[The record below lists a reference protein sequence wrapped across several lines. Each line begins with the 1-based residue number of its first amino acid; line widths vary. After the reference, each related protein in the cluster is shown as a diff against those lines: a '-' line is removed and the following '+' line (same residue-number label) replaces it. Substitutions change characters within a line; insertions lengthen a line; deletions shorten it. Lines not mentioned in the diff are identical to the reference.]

1 MSAAFKVIAAIRR
14 NMDSAEVIGWTR
26 VGVLFLA
33 LGLAAWMDYKNR
45 RVPNQFWIT
54 WAKPAIFLWVIDL
67 MNQEAPWYTYATAA
81 GIVAYASIAV
91 IGRPTMNDILQ
102 GKTLDISV
110 FIWYLVG
117 IVGIAQGASLH
128 ALEGPMPVLLGEA
141 NTQTTLW
148 WSTFAVGLPILL
160 VDFAW
165 RLRLIHGGADC
176 KGLMWIAIL
185 VPTWSSIP
193 VIYPDSL
200 GSSVVSMPPA
210 IAILVWGGVAFLVL
224 PIIMTIRNLR
234 DGGVGPLRLIWH
246 AERMHIDV
254 VEEKH
259 VWLLTTVVDMPNG
272 EIKVIHRT
280 RAPSRTPT
288 SAELAQQIAK
298 LIEMEVEHVWVT
310 RKFPLLV
317 FLWPALIPFILVGG
331 PMAFIMPMLG
341 L

>member
-1 MSAAFKVIAAIRR
+1 
-14 NMDSAEVIGWTR
+14 MDSAEVIGWTR
-26 VGVLFLA
+26 FSVLFFA
-33 LGLAAWMDYKNR
+33 LGMAAWMDHKDR

-91 IGRPTMNDILQ
+91 MGRPTIQEILQ
-102 GKTLDISV
+102 GKPLDISV
-110 FIWYLVG
+110 FIWYLIGLAG
-117 IVGIAQGASLH
+117 IIQGASLH
-128 ALEGPMPVLLGEA
+128 GIEGPMPVLLGEA
-141 NTQTTLW
+141 DAQTTLW

-185 VPTWSSIP
+185 IPTWSSIP
-193 VIYPDSL
+193 VVFPESMD
-200 GSSVVSMPPA
+200 SSVVSLPPA

-224 PIIMTIRNLR
+224 PFIMIIRNLIN
-234 DGGVGPLRLIWH
+234 GGMGPLRLIWH
-246 AERMHIDV
+246 AERMDINI
-254 VEEKH
+254 VENKH
-259 VWLLTTVVDMPNG
+259 VWLLTTVVDMPSG
-272 EIKVIHRT
+272 EMKVIHRT
-280 RAPSRTPT
+280 RAPSRTP
-288 SAELAQQIAK
+288 SSEELSKQISS
-298 LIEMEVEHVWVT
+298 LIEMEVEQVWVT

-331 PMAFIMPMLG
+331 PMAYIMPIIG